1 MPRTG
6 LRRRPARVCP
16 RSALHRRGSAG
27 PSRGR
32 GGRGRGH
39 CPGPLCALRTAAL
52 GGGLAGGALPPGT
65 QAVVRATERLRAA
78 LVPAAGASFSTVY
91 TLCHLHPQNAAIPGR
106 REPTHLST
114 PDSAGGQ
121 DSRGAGAAGGGERPP
136 FTWGRDSHARSAPAR
151 ECPSPSAARQPQTCA
166 PQPPQPAGAKYQRGQ
181 RDQRGTPETPE
192 SRLLPLQGQTWA
204 EGPGRAQG
212 RPGLGRQGPERGQAR
227 GPGRPRASPGGVSS
241 RGRAPPDGHKH
252 DGSPCASTAA
262 GPRRASPGEGSLSAE
277 PGRTGGSRG
286 PASQDSLASAGS

>member
-78 LVPAAGASFSTVY
+78 LVPAAGASFSTVC

-151 ECPSPSAARQPQTCA
+151 VPVTQCGPTTTNVRPAAPAAGGSQVPEGATG
-166 PQPPQPAGAKYQRGQ
+166 PAGDPGDPRITPAAPAGTDVGRGPWE
-181 RDQRGTPETPE
+181 GT
-192 SRLLPLQGQTWA
+192 GQAWA
-204 EGPGRAQG
+204 RAAGSGTRAGTGAWPAAGLPGRCQL
-212 RPGLGRQGPERGQAR
+212 PGQGP
-227 GPGRPRASPGGVSS
+227 S
-241 RGRAPPDGHKH
+241 
-252 DGSPCASTAA
+252 
-262 GPRRASPGEGSLSAE
+262 RRAQ
-277 PGRTGGSRG
+277 T
-286 PASQDSLASAGS
+286 

>member
-1 MPRTG
+1 M
-6 LRRRPARVCP
+6 
-16 RSALHRRGSAG
+16 
-27 PSRGR
+27 
-32 GGRGRGH
+32 
-39 CPGPLCALRTAAL
+39 
-52 GGGLAGGALPPGT
+52 
-65 QAVVRATERLRAA
+65 RATERLRAA
-78 LVPAAGASFSTVY
+78 LVPAAGASFSTVS

-136 FTWGRDSHARSAPAR
+136 FTWGRDSHARSDPARVPVTQCGPTTTNVRPAAPA
-151 ECPSPSAARQPQTCA
+151 
-166 PQPPQPAGAKYQRGQ
+166 AGGSQIPERGR
-181 RDQRGTPETPE
+181 RDQQGTPETPE
-192 SRLLPLQGQTWA
+192 SCLLPLQGQTWA

-227 GPGRPRASPGGVSS
+227 GPGRPRASSGGVGSQ
-241 RGRAPPDGHKH
+241 GRAPPDGHKH

-286 PASQDSLASAGS
+286 PAGQDSLASAGS